1 MSAAG
6 YPIEQLGKPIKG
18 PSALGTDPRR
28 LWHLTWTLAV
38 TEWKLRFFG
47 SALGYV
53 WQLLRPLA
61 IFAVL
66 YVVFVNVFAA
76 DKLVPFYPEALLLG
90 IVMFSFFSDATK
102 GCVTALVESEPLVRK
117 VDFPRLAIPLSIVIT
132 SLFNLALSLL
142 PVIVFLLID
151 GGEIRWTWL
160 ELPVIVVL
168 LAAFSVGIGML
179 LSALFVRYRDIAPI
193 WDVVLQIMFYAVP
206 VFYPIELVLEKWDDR
221 IARVIVANPFAA
233 ALQQARYAVLGPGH
247 LSEAAALGLAWRM
260 VFPIGAALGVFAL
273 GWWVFARRAP
283 TIAEEL

>member
-6 YPIEQLGKPIKG
+6 YSIEDLGRPIKG

-38 TEWKLRFFG
+38 TEWRLRFFG
-47 SALGYV
+47 SALGYI

-66 YVVFVNVFAA
+66 YVVFVNVFSAGS
-76 DKLVPFYPEALLLG
+76 LVPFYPEALLLG
-90 IVMFSFFSDATK
+90 IVMFTFFNEATK
-102 GCVTALVESEPLVRK
+102 GCVTALVEREPLVRK

-132 SLFNLALSLL
+132 ATFNLALNLL

-151 GGEIRWTWL
+151 GGSVRWTWL
-160 ELPVIVVL
+160 ELPVIVFL

-179 LSALFVRYRDIAPI
+179 LSALFVRYRDIEPI
-193 WDVVLQIMFYAVP
+193 WDVALQIMFYAVP
-206 VFYPIELVLEKWDDR
+206 VFYPIELVIEKWNEK

-233 ALQQARYAVLGPGH
+233 ALQQARYALLGPGH
-247 LSEAAALGLAWRM
+247 LSAVAALGQPWRI
-260 VFPIGAALGVFAL
+260 VFPVGLALGIFAL
-273 GWWVFARRAP
+273 GWWVFSRRAP
-283 TIAEEL
+283 TIAEDL